1 MPANEPRVT
10 LEGSERTAI
19 PGARDVGPVAPDERI
34 ELTIRIRPAKSGAVA
49 AAAALVPNAQ
59 GIPGQL
65 GYLSRRR
72 LRAAGGADPAE
83 IGQVEAF
90 AREHGLE
97 VLASEVAERRVVIA
111 GSAARLSAT
120 FGVSLRRCEVTGT
133 TFRGRTGS
141 VTIPA
146 SLEAI
151 IEGVFG
157 LDDRPQASPHFRVLD
172 SAGRPDPVAG
182 PTGVAQP
189 APAPESV
196 TQTFSPPQVA
206 RLYDFIS
213 GVDGTGESI
222 ALIELGGGL
231 RPADLDLYFKGL
243 GVPRPSVLTVS
254 VDGGRDD
261 PTTPDSADGEVM
273 LDIEVAGSVAPGAKI
288 VVYFAPNTDRGFLDA
303 ITKAVH
309 DTTHNPS
316 VISISW
322 GGPESSWTT
331 QAMRAMDQAFVDA
344 ALLGVTVTCAS
355 GDNGSDDRVGDGR
368 AHADFPASSPNV
380 LACGGTRIAGSA
392 TAITDERT
400 WNDGALGGSSGGG
413 ISDVFD
419 PPPYQAA
426 ANLPKSANPG
436 ARVGRGV
443 PDVAGDASPASGYA
457 VRVDGR
463 DMVIGGTSAV
473 APLYAGLV
481 ALLNQELG
489 RPIGF
494 LNPTLY
500 GVAPGAI
507 RDITEGNNG
516 AYSAGVGWDACTGL
530 GRIDGTRLLAAL
542 GKPAQPALDPLI

>member
-1 MPANEPRVT
+1 MPANEPRVA
-10 LEGSERTAI
+10 LDGSERTAI

-34 ELTIRIRPAKSGAVA
+34 ELTVRVRTARPAALA
-49 AAAALVPNAQ
+49 AAAAQLPGAA
-59 GIPGQL
+59 GRPGQV
-65 GYLSRRR
+65 GYLSRRQ
-72 LRAAGGADPAE
+72 LRASGGADPAE
-83 IGQVEAF
+83 IGRVEAF

-97 VLASEVAERRVVIA
+97 VLVSEVAERRVVLA
-111 GSAARLSAT
+111 GSAAQLSAT
-120 FGVSLRRCEVTGT
+120 FDVSLRRYEIGGT
-133 TFRGRTGS
+133 KFRGRTGS

-146 SLEAI
+146 SLATI

-157 LDDRPQASPHFRVLD
+157 LDDRPQARPHFRVLAP
-172 SAGRPDPVAG
+172 AGAG
-182 PTGVAQP
+182 DLAAGSSGAVQP
-189 APAPESV
+189 AATSELTTRS
-196 TQTFSPPQVA
+196 FSPPQVA

-231 RPADLDLYFKGL
+231 RPADLDVYFKGL
-243 GVPRPSVLTVS
+243 GVPRPLVTTVS

-261 PTTPDSADGEVM
+261 PTTADSADGEVM

-322 GGPESSWTT
+322 GGPESSWTA
-331 QAMRAMDQAFVDA
+331 QAMRAMDAAFVDA
-344 ALLGVTVTCAS
+344 ALLGVTVACAS

-380 LACGGTRIAGSA
+380 LACGGTRVAGS
-392 TAITDERT
+392 TTVITDERT

-419 PPPYQAA
+419 PPPYQAGA
-426 ANLPKSANPG
+426 RVQKSANPG
-436 ARVGRGV
+436 GRVGRGV

-481 ALLNQELG
+481 ALLNEELG
-489 RPIGF
+489 RPVGF
-494 LNPTLY
+494 LNPALY
-500 GVAPGAI
+500 RVAAGTI
-507 RDITEGNNG
+507 HDITEGNNG

-542 GKPAQPALDPLI
+542 RKPA